1 MSVPESV
8 GPYRIADEVGKG
20 SFAQVYLARHEDAPR
35 GLVAIKSVTRSKLS
49 AKLFENLEVEISIL
63 KSVRHPAIV
72 ELKDCIYSD
81 EHIHLIMEY
90 CMGGDL
96 SLYIK
101 KRGNVAPWDGDSA
114 SNPYAA
120 AHRSMYPHPEDG
132 GINDTMIRSFLAQLA
147 SAVQFLRSNDIVHRD
162 IKPQNL
168 LLQLP
173 DAECRARGHPPEM
186 PQIKV
191 ADFGF
196 ARSLPAA
203 SMAKTLCGSPL
214 YMAPEILRYENY
226 DAKADLWSVGAV
238 LYEMCVGK
246 PPFRAA
252 NHVELLRRI
261 ELSNDRIKFP
271 DERSEQSLAKDAA
284 RRRLNGEPPRP
295 PPHQVAGDIK
305 ELIRK
310 LLKRHPVERASF
322 SDLFHDPVVLGVPYL
337 RDTFL
342 SDSTA
347 SPMERTLPLI
357 PEGVSVSTSLPTTH
371 PEDIPNDI
379 PETYS
384 PGSPGTFPVSFPI
397 SFPAVNTS
405 ASRATPN
412 ELPEHDLSN
421 RMQNMPISEAK
432 TRSKAHPSAL
442 SRAMSLA
449 SDRAFG
455 YGNTL
460 STQTPASST
469 EPSSET
475 SILQSLGQKAFVLC
489 ELAEAR
495 LADSNA
501 DPTAAVECLA
511 IYARAISFL
520 QRGISQTELT
530 SPLDASVQQCAYEKY

>member
-1 MSVPESV
+1 MRATPQSLARHGLPLTTMSVPENV

-35 GLVAIKSVTRSKLS
+35 ELVAIKSVTRSKLS

-252 NHVELLRRI
+252 NHVEL
-261 ELSNDRIKFP
+261 
-271 DERSEQSLAKDAA
+271 
-284 RRRLNGEPPRP
+284 
-295 PPHQVAGDIK
+295 
-305 ELIRK
+305 
-310 LLKRHPVERASF
+310 PVSYTH
-322 SDLFHDPVVLGVPYL
+322 L
-337 RDTFL
+337 
-342 SDSTA
+342 
-347 SPMERTLPLI
+347 TLPTKRI
-357 PEGVSVSTSLPTTH
+357 V
-371 PEDIPNDI
+371 
-379 PETYS
+379 
-384 PGSPGTFPVSFPI
+384 
-397 SFPAVNTS
+397 
-405 ASRATPN
+405 
-412 ELPEHDLSN
+412 
-421 RMQNMPISEAK
+421 
-432 TRSKAHPSAL
+432 
-442 SRAMSLA
+442 
-449 SDRAFG
+449 
-455 YGNTL
+455 
-460 STQTPASST
+460 
-469 EPSSET
+469 
-475 SILQSLGQKAFVLC
+475 
-489 ELAEAR
+489 
-495 LADSNA
+495 
-501 DPTAAVECLA
+501 
-511 IYARAISFL
+511 
-520 QRGISQTELT
+520 
-530 SPLDASVQQCAYEKY
+530 